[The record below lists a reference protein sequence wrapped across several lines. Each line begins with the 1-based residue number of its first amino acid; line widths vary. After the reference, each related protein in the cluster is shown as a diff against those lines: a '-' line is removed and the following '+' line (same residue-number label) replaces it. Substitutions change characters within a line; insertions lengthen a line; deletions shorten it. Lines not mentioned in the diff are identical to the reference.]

1 MTLPP
6 GNKENASGVSL
17 SPARGR
23 RRLRTVESE
32 ARAQPAPP
40 IPKRP
45 PHNLPLNLNSFV
57 GREREITEVK
67 QRLSGIRVLTLT
79 GPGGC
84 GKTRLVLEVAR
95 DLLEV
100 YPDGAWLVELAP
112 IY

>member
-1 MTLPP
+1 
-6 GNKENASGVSL
+6 
-17 SPARGR
+17 
-23 RRLRTVESE
+23 
-32 ARAQPAPP
+32 
-40 IPKRP
+40 
-45 PHNLPLNLNSFV
+45 
-57 GREREITEVK
+57 VK

-84 GKTRLVLEVAR
+84 GKTRLALEVAR